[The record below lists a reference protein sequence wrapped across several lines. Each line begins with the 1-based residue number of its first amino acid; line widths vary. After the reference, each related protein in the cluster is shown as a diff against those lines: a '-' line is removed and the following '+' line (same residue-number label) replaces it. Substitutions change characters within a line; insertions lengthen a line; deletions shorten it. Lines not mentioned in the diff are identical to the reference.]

1 MQHWLQLATRNWR
14 VKQVRTA
21 GAVLAIALG
30 AAVIVWVSCC
40 YESIRRSVLSWAL
53 AYVGTSHITVQ
64 SPLGKYDQIPARLLD
79 AVAQVEGV
87 GHVNGV
93 LVQRLQ
99 TTPVRREELARRNAA
114 TLDWSEDEPEADLHG
129 IDVQSELPVRPHQRG
144 LTAGRM
150 LTPQDEFACV
160 LDSSFAQEQGL
171 ALGDRLF
178 VWGGAPGAPFEL
190 EIVGLFQRKRI
201 ARFQR
206 GLALVPLRTLQ
217 QINSK
222 VGLLTSIDIVVGD
235 PSEANVQQVATRVRA
250 VVQRLAPTA
259 VVRTVEGRMRQI
271 EFAQRQQEFVLM
283 LLSCVVMLTALVTI
297 LSTLSMGMIERIG
310 QLGLLRCIG
319 LTGGQLGW
327 LMLCEVLPLG
337 LLGVAAGVPLGLG
350 LTALTVWLVPD
361 YVGDY
366 AVSLRGIGLA
376 ILAGLL
382 TTLLA
387 AILPIAAAVTV
398 SPMEAARPR
407 ARRTGR
413 GLVMAVLLAAVGLLA
428 YQHFGLMAGM
438 ERSVQFFRWA
448 AVAVV
453 VLYIGYSLLAAP
465 AVRLLSAPA
474 VYTAAAMLKVR
485 GRLLQDQVG
494 HAVWRSA
501 GVCCGLMVGL
511 SLIVEILVVNESVT
525 SGWQFP
531 RQFPEAYVWSFDQ
544 MRPDAGELARQV
556 PGVARVTVAN
566 AVNAIVQERRPL
578 FMEQV
583 LISVTWF
590 VGCDPDTFFDMVRVE
605 MVEGRLA
612 DAIRLLQEGG
622 HVVVADDF
630 ARSRNKH
637 LGDEVK
643 VHVGNRMYGFRVAG
657 VMRSPALDIAAGYF
671 QAHSE
676 FNVVASGSVLGTRED
691 MKRLFGFD
699 GAKLLLLDFDLPPEP
714 VPPDWPP
721 PRGAG
726 AAADLPERVY
736 DERVPLAARW
746 RYARELEVL
755 REVRRRLGAPQAYVG
770 TARELKDE
778 IDAELT
784 RITRLLAAV
793 PGVALVVAAL
803 GVANLMTANVTA
815 RARQFAILRAVGA
828 TRASVLRMVIG
839 EALVLGAIGSTLGLL
854 LGLHLAE
861 NVVTL
866 LDRMWGFRVALTLPW
881 GVVALAIALTVGLCI
896 VAGVLP
902 ARHAARTN
910 IVEAL
915 RVA

>member
-1 MQHWLQLATRNWR
+1 M
-14 VKQVRTA
+14 V
-21 GAVLAIALG
+21 
-30 AAVIVWVSCC
+30 VWVSCC
-40 YESIRRSVLSWAL
+40 YESIRRSVMSWAVG
-53 AYVGTSHITVQ
+53 YVGTSHITVQ
-64 SPLGKYDQIPARLLD
+64 SPLGKYDQIPGRLLEPL
-79 AVAQVEGV
+79 AQVEGV
-87 GHVNGV
+87 EHVNGV
-93 LVQRLQ
+93 LVQRLHV
-99 TTPVRREELARRNAA
+99 TPVRRSELNRRRAA
-114 TLDWSEDEPEADLHG
+114 TLVWSEEEPELDLHG
-129 IDVQSELPVRPHQRG
+129 IEVQTELVVRPHERS

-150 LTPQDEFACV
+150 LTPQDEFVCI
-160 LDSSFAQEQGL
+160 LDGSFAEEAGL
-171 ALGDRLF
+171 GPGDRLF

-190 EIVGLFQRKRI
+190 EIVGLMQRKRI
-201 ARFQR
+201 GRFQR
-206 GLALVPLRTLQ
+206 GLALLPLRTLQ

-222 VGLLTSIDIVVGD
+222 VGLLTSIDVVVGD
-235 PSEANVQQVATRVRA
+235 SSEDHVQKVATRIRG

-259 VVRTVEGRMRQI
+259 VVRTVEGRMRQV

-327 LMLCEVLPLG
+327 LMFCEVLPLG
-337 LLGVAAGVPLGLG
+337 LAGIAAGVPLGLG
-350 LTALTVWLVPD
+350 LTGLTHWLVPD
-361 YVGDY
+361 YLGEY

-376 ILAGLL
+376 IITGL
-382 TTLLA
+382 TTTLVA
-387 AILPIAAAVTV
+387 VIIPIAAAVTV
-398 SPMEAARPR
+398 SPLEAARPR
-407 ARRTGR
+407 ARRAGQ
-413 GLVMAVLLAAVGLLA
+413 GLVAAVLVVAVGLLA
-428 YQHFGLMAGM
+428 YQHFGLMAGL
-438 ERSVQFFRWA
+438 ERSIQFFRWA
-448 AVAVV
+448 ALAVV
-453 VLYIGYSLLAAP
+453 VLYVGYSLLAAP

-474 VYTAAAMLKVR
+474 VWGVAGMLGVR

-501 GVCCGLMVGL
+501 GICCGLMVGL
-511 SLIVEILVVNESVT
+511 SLIIEILVVNESVT

-544 MRPDAGELARQV
+544 MRPDAGEIVSQV
-556 PGVARVTVAN
+556 PGVARATVAN
-566 AVNAIVQERRPL
+566 ATNAIVQERRPL

-583 LISVTWF
+583 LLSVTWF
-590 VGCDPDTFFDMVRVE
+590 MGCDPETFFDMVRVE
-605 MVEGRLA
+605 MVEGRLE
-612 DAIRLLQEGG
+612 DSIRLLQQGG

-643 VHVGNRMYGFRVAG
+643 VHLGNRMYSFRIAG

-676 FNVVASGSVLGTRED
+676 FNVVASGSVLGTRKD
-691 MKRLFGFD
+691 MKRLFGLD
-699 GAKLLLLDFDLPPEP
+699 GTKLVLLDFDLPPEP

-721 PRGAG
+721 PRGSPESAG
-726 AAADLPERVY
+726 LPERIY
-736 DERVPLAARW
+736 DMRIPLAARW
-746 RYARELEVL
+746 RYTRELTVL
-755 REVRRRLGAPQAYVG
+755 RDVRQRLGTPQAFVG

-784 RITRLLAAV
+784 RITRLLTVV

-815 RARQFAILRAVGA
+815 RARQLAILRAVGA
-828 TRASVLRMVIG
+828 TRATVLRMVVG
-839 EALVLGAIGSTLGLL
+839 EALVLGTIGSGLGVL

-861 NVVTL
+861 DVLTL
-866 LDRMWGFRVALTLPW
+866 LDRMWGFRVTLTLPW
-881 GVVALAIALTVGLCI
+881 KVVGGAIALTMSLCI

-902 ARHAARTN
+902 ALHAARTN

>member
-14 VKQVRTA
+14 ARQVRTA

-30 AAVIVWVSCC
+30 AAVVVWVSCC
-40 YESIRRSVLSWAL
+40 YESIRRSVMSWAL

-64 SPLGKYDQIPARLLD
+64 SPLGKYDQIPARLLE
-79 AVAQVEGV
+79 ALAQVEGV
-87 GHVNGV
+87 EHVNGV
-93 LVQRLQ
+93 LVQRLHA
-99 TTPVRREELARRNAA
+99 TPVRRDELARRTAA
-114 TLDWSEDEPEADLHG
+114 TLAWSEDEPEVDLHG
-129 IDVQSELPVRPHQRG
+129 IDVQTELPVRPHDRG

-150 LTPQDEFACV
+150 LTPQDGFVCV
-160 LDSSFAQEQGL
+160 LDSSFAEEHGL
-171 ALGDRLF
+171 APGDRLF

-190 EIVGLFQRKRI
+190 EIVGLVQRKRI

-206 GLALVPLRTLQ
+206 GQALLPRPVLQ

-235 PSEANVQQVATRVRA
+235 AREANVQKVATRVRG
-250 VVQRLAPTA
+250 VVQRIAPTA

-327 LMLCEVLPLG
+327 LMFCEVLPLG
-337 LLGVAAGVPLGLG
+337 LVGIAAGVPLGLG
-350 LTALTVWLVPD
+350 LTRLTVWLVPE
-361 YVGDY
+361 YVGEF

-376 ILAGLL
+376 ILAGLA

-407 ARRTGR
+407 ARRAGR
-413 GLVMAVLLAAVGLLA
+413 GLLAVILLAAVGLLV
-428 YQHFGLMAGM
+428 YQHFGLMAGL
-438 ERSVQFFRWA
+438 ERSVQFFHWA
-448 AVAVV
+448 ALAVV
-453 VLYIGYSLLAAP
+453 VLYAGYSLLAAP
-465 AVRLLSAPA
+465 AVRLLSVPA
-474 VYTAAAMLKVR
+474 VWGVAGMLGVR

-511 SLIVEILVVNESVT
+511 SLIIEILVVNESVVA
-525 SGWQFP
+525 GWQFP
-531 RQFPEAYVWSFDQ
+531 RQFPEAYVWSFEQ
-544 MRPDAGELARQV
+544 MRPDAGEIVRQV

-566 AVNAIVQERRPL
+566 ATNAIVQERRPL

-583 LISVTWF
+583 LIS
-590 VGCDPDTFFDMVRVE
+590 DTFFDMVRVE
-605 MVEGRLA
+605 MVEGRLE
-612 DAIRLLQEGG
+612 DSIRLLKQGG

-643 VHVGNRMYGFRVAG
+643 VHVGNRMYSFRIAG

-691 MKRLFGFD
+691 MKRFFGFD
-699 GAKLLLLDFDLPPEP
+699 GAKLVLLDFDLPPEP
-714 VPPDWPP
+714 VPAGWPP
-721 PRGAG
+721 PRSSPEAVG
-726 AAADLPERVY
+726 LPERVY
-736 DERVPLAARW
+736 DERIPLAARW
-746 RYARELEVL
+746 RYARELSVL
-755 REVRRRLGAPQAYVG
+755 REVRQRLGAPQAYVG

-784 RITRLLAAV
+784 RITRLLTAV

-815 RARQFAILRAVGA
+815 RARQLAILRAAGA
-828 TRASVLRMVIG
+828 TRGLVLRMVMG
-839 EALVLGAIGSTLGLL
+839 EALVLGAIGSGLGVL
-854 LGLHLAE
+854 LGLHLAG
-861 NVVTL
+861 NAVTL
-866 LDRMWGFRVALTLPW
+866 LERMWGFRVTLTLPW
-881 GVVALAIALTVGLCI
+881 ELVGWAIALTIGLCI

-902 ARHAARTN
+902 ARSAARTN